1 MDVGF
6 HSPFLDFFKRGKVA
20 KDVRLLAARGARK
33 RVTSPD
39 KK

>member
-6 HSPFLDFFKRGKVA
+6 RSPFPDFFKRREVA
-20 KDVRLLAARGARK
+20 KAVLLPAARGARK
-33 RVTSPD
+33 RITSPD